1 MPRKPYVDTR
11 FLQIPGKP
19 LPARNASTSVSP
31 IGFTVIRYG
40 SAQVKRPGPPAH
52 LNASVPLKDPM
63 PKRDKLET
71 INRFEAG
78 TKVVLVTPAN
88 GATKFSKSRSNP
100 YFDRSLLSDP
110 STDPVVG
117 TVISGDDVS
126 DRDLDLQID
135 WPSVG
140 RNFYVY
146 PFDTPDD
153 QWELFTLE
161 EFLAMRG
168 SGAKNGEPPVFLPEE
183 LDKVKLA
190 PEARRSILAVL
201 RQHRDSPK
209 IFDEWGLSETVG
221 YGRGMTMLFW
231 GPPGTGKTWAT
242 HCIAKTLGKKLR
254 VLDNA
259 KLQSPVPGEM
269 ERNLKAEFD
278 KAGKEGSVLL
288 LDECDSLLMSRSGG
302 MGMISSS
309 HVNALL
315 TEIEKFDGV
324 VVLTTNRVGEL
335 DKALERRISLIVEFP
350 VPDQETRLEIW
361 KGLIPSRMPLADDV
375 DLAKL
380 AETRLTGGLIKNVV
394 LNAARLASGDGCDK
408 VALAHFERAVE
419 MSAEGNA
426 AFRKK
431 SSVLHGQAAGGFA
444 RRIERELLT

>member
-1 MPRKPYVDTR
+1 MWPKSLADKTFHP
-11 FLQIPGKP
+11 IPGKP
-19 LPARNASTSVSP
+19 SA
-31 IGFTVIRYG
+31 GFTNLPDGRLTYYALPPV
-40 SAQVKRPGPPAH
+40 APPVPPTRP
-52 LNASVPLKDPM
+52 NTSVPLKDPM
-63 PKRDKLET
+63 PKRDKLKT
-71 INRFEAG
+71 INKFKLG
-78 TKVVLVTPAN
+78 TQVVLVAPAR
-88 GATKFSKSRSNP
+88 GEPKYREAYLNP
-100 YFDRSLLSDP
+100 YFDRNLLEDLSR
-110 STDPVVG
+110 DPVVG
-117 TVISGDDVS
+117 TIYIQDDGDDN
-126 DRDLDLQID
+126 DLDVTIM
-135 WPSVG
+135 WPSG
-140 RNFYVY
+140 LNAYSY
-146 PFDTPDD
+146 SFDLPDEY
-153 QWELFTLE
+153 WELFTLE

-168 SGAKNGEPPVFLPEE
+168 GGAKNGEPPAFLPEE

-201 RQHRDSPK
+201 RQHRDSSK

-242 HCIAKTLGKKLR
+242 HCIAKALGKKLR

-302 MGMISSS
+302 MGMIMSS

-335 DKALERRISLIVEFP
+335 DKALERRISLVVEFP

-361 KGLIPSRMPLADDV
+361 KGLIPSKMPLAEDV

-419 MSAEGNA
+419 MSAEGNS

-431 SSVLHGQAAGGFA
+431 SSVLHGQADGGFA
-444 RRIERELLT
+444 RRIEREMLT